1 MDKMMNNPWFLRIT
15 ALILAIALFISVR
28 SELESDNR
36 NASSNDV
43 DVIRDIPLEVYYDD
57 DNLVVTGPPKTV
69 NVNVEGPKN
78 LVLSAKLMKDFKV
91 FIDLRE
97 LTIGTHRVPVSTE
110 NFIEKLNVRTDP
122 QYVDVVIE
130 ERISREF
137 NVETDMNEGLLAD
150 NYIVKSY
157 EVNPQKVT
165 ITGAKS
171 VINSI
176 GYVKAT
182 ISGDQDIN
190 KSFEQETTVKVLDLD
205 LNKLDVIVE
214 PSSVHVSVKVEEY
227 SKVVPVA
234 LVKQGNP
241 KAGVTVNGITT
252 KTDTIR
258 LYGPKAVLDKIDQ
271 LNVDVD
277 ISKIEKPG
285 NFDMKLALPEGVTK
299 LSKEVIEIT
308 GDVTN
313 APDPDSEETEETGE
327 TEETEEPVSTISEKS
342 FEQVAIN
349 VRGLPEQLV
358 SIFEKPAGGTVTV
371 VAKGPSE
378 ALSKLQLNNLIV
390 YVEATNSEVGEST
403 LPIQVEGSSDVEWQT
418 SEQEAVLTVKES

>member
-15 ALILAIALFISVR
+15 ALILAIALFISVK
-28 SELESDNR
+28 SELESDNT

-69 NVNVEGPKN
+69 NVNVEGPKQ

-137 NVETDMNEGLLAD
+137 NVETDMNEGLLAE
-150 NYIVKSY
+150 NYVVKSY
-157 EVNPQKVT
+157 EVKPQKVT
-165 ITGAKS
+165 VTGAKS

-182 ISGDQDIN
+182 IAGDQGIN

-214 PSSVHVSVKVEEY
+214 PSSVHVSVKIEEY

-241 KAGVTVNGITT
+241 KEGVTINGLTT

-258 LYGPKAVLDKIDQ
+258 LYGPKAALDKIDE

-277 ISKIEKPG
+277 ISKIEKSG
-285 NFDMKLALPEGVTK
+285 SFDLKLALPVGVTK

-308 GDVTN
+308 GDVTI
-313 APDPDSEETEETGE
+313 APDLDPGSEETEET
-327 TEETEEPVSTISEKS
+327 EEQKEPVSTISEKS

-349 VRGLPEQLV
+349 VRGLPEQLI
-358 SIFEKPAGGTVTV
+358 SNFEKPANGTVTV
-371 VAKGPSE
+371 VAKGTEE
-378 ALSKLQLNNLIV
+378 ALKKLQINNLSV

>member
-403 LPIQVEGSSDVEWQT
+403 LPIQVEGSSDIEWQT
-418 SEQEAVLTVKES
+418 SEKEAVLTVKES

>member
-28 SELESDNR
+28 SELESDNK
-36 NASSNDV
+36 NASGNDV
-43 DVIRDIPLEVYYDD
+43 DVIRDIPLEVYYDHE
-57 DNLVVTGPPKTV
+57 NLVVTGPPKTV

-91 FIDLRE
+91 FVDLRE

-137 NVETDMNEGLLAD
+137 NVETDMNEGLLAE
-150 NYIVKSY
+150 NYVVKSY
-157 EVNPQKVT
+157 EVKPQKVT

-182 ISGDQDIN
+182 VAGDQGMN
-190 KSFEQETTVKVLDLD
+190 KSFEQDTTVKVLDLD
-205 LNKLDVIVE
+205 LNKLDVVVE
-214 PSSVHVSVKVEEY
+214 PSSVHVSVKIEEY
-227 SKVVPVA
+227 SKVVPLA

-241 KAGVTVNGITT
+241 KEGVTINELTT
-252 KTDTIR
+252 KTDSIR

-277 ISKIEKPG
+277 LSKIEKTG
-285 NFDMKLALPEGVTK
+285 SFDMKLALPEGVTK

-308 GDVTN
+308 GDVTVVN
-313 APDPDSEETEETGE
+313 DPDSEETVEQ
-327 TEETEEPVSTISEKS
+327 EEPVSTISEKS
-342 FEQVAIN
+342 FEQVPIT
-349 VRGLPEQLV
+349 VRGLPEQLI
-358 SIFEKPAGGTVTV
+358 SFFEKPTDGIVTV
-371 VAKGPSE
+371 VAKGTTE
-378 ALSKLQLNNLIV
+378 ALNKLQLNNLSV

-418 SEQEAVLTVKES
+418 SEQEAVLTVKESL

>member
-15 ALILAIALFISVR
+15 ALILAIALFISVK
-28 SELESDNR
+28 SELESDNT

-69 NVNVEGPKN
+69 NVNVEGPKQ

-137 NVETDMNEGLLAD
+137 NVETDMNEGLLAE
-150 NYIVKSY
+150 NYVVKSY
-157 EVNPQKVT
+157 EVKPQKVT
-165 ITGAKS
+165 VTGAKS

-182 ISGDQDIN
+182 IAGDQGIN

-214 PSSVHVSVKVEEY
+214 PSSVHVSVKIEEY

-234 LVKQGNP
+234 LVKQGDP
-241 KAGVTVNGITT
+241 KEGVTINGLTT

-258 LYGPKAVLDKIDQ
+258 LYGPKAALDKIDE

-403 LPIQVEGSSDVEWQT
+403 LPIQVEGSSDIEWQT
-418 SEQEAVLTVKES
+418 SEKEAVLTVKES

>member
-1 MDKMMNNPWFLRIT
+1 MNNPWFLRIT

-403 LPIQVEGSSDVEWQT
+403 LPIQVEGSSDIEWQT
-418 SEQEAVLTVKES
+418 SEKEAVLTVKES